1 MRLSRIVKNLNVD
14 ALAKLASTRDA
25 DMLDAISMEYLA
37 KPSLHLQPR
46 VMELTQ
52 EQSWIDPIV
61 AYLKT
66 SVQPKD

>member
-37 KPSLHLQPR
+37 EPRIHLQPR

-52 EQSWIDPIV
+52 EPSWIDPIV
-61 AYLKT
+61 VYLKT